1 MNGRKHLMH
10 IVDFYDN
17 SCDFCSLLVNQNM
30 MDVNSASGILSLSAL
45 SNWSVYLGH
54 DDELHWL
61 NETRANNL

>member
-10 IVDFYDN
+10 ILDFYDN
-17 SCDFCSLLVNQNM
+17 SCNFCSLLVSQKM
-30 MDVNSASGILSLSAL
+30 MDVNSTSGILSLSAL
-45 SNWSVYLGH
+45 SWSVYLGH

>member
-1 MNGRKHLMH
+1 
-10 IVDFYDN
+10 
-17 SCDFCSLLVNQNM
+17 

-45 SNWSVYLGH
+45 SNCSVYLGH